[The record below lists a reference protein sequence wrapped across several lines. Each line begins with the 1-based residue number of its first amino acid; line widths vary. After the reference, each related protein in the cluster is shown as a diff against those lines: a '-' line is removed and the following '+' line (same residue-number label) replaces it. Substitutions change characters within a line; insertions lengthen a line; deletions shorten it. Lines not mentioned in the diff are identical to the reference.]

1 MGNKLKMLLNPA
13 AASSKTASFP
23 SSSLPLPRKILLMC
37 GIAGFVD
44 FNKKT
49 TLAELEKM
57 TRILAHRGPDGEGY
71 GIYPTDGAITGL
83 GHRRLSIIDLT
94 SAGSQPQT
102 YGSLHITFNG
112 EIYNYAE
119 IKTTL
124 EAKGHVFQS
133 HSDTEVILH
142 AYAEW
147 GAEALQ
153 QFIGMFAFVIYDEA
167 KKQLFACRDRAG
179 VKPFFYYWKDGLF
192 LFASELKAIVQHP
205 AFTRT
210 INQDSLAA
218 YLQYGYVPTPHCI
231 FEDTFKLKPGHFL
244 LLDVEG
250 RNMTT
255 QQYWNVYDAY
265 NKPPLNISLPDAIN
279 ATESLLTNAFQYR
292 MVSDVPV
299 GVFLSGGYD
308 SACVT
313 ALLQANN
320 TEKIKT
326 FTIGV
331 PDAGLNEAP
340 FAKAIA
346 QHLGTDHTEYYCTEK
361 EALEIVPQ
369 LPFFYDEPFAD
380 SSAIPT
386 TLVSRIAREKV
397 TVALSADAG
406 DEIFAG
412 YNRYDYMVKYGS
424 KLKKIPV
431 PLRRVAAGIMDR
443 VPADKIPVLNKKYLF
458 HSRYEKLKALLK
470 EPSEQT
476 FFRGMSQHMDQQSI
490 NSLLKA
496 GTQPLVTAF
505 ESKELAPAHYS
516 TLNFMMAMDY
526 QTYLLD
532 DILQKVDRAGMSV
545 SLEGREPFLDQR
557 IIEWAAQLPME
568 YKYNNGNKKFII
580 KEIVHRY
587 IPRAMMDRPKMGFG
601 IPISTWLQNDLK
613 PFVNQYFD
621 PAFIEKQNIFNN
633 DVIQGIKRSFYHGK
647 IERAEK
653 IWFLLMFQMWYDKW
667 MNNN

>member
-1 MGNKLKMLLNPA
+1 
-13 AASSKTASFP
+13 
-23 SSSLPLPRKILLMC
+23 MC
-37 GIAGFVD
+37 GISGFID

-49 TLAELEKM
+49 TRETLEKM
-57 TRILAHRGPDGEGY
+57 NRIMAHRGPDGEGY
-71 GIYPTDGAITGL
+71 GIYQTDAAIVGL
-83 GHRRLSIIDLT
+83 GHRRLSIIDL
-94 SAGSQPQT
+94 SEGGSQPQT
-102 YGSLHITFNG
+102 YGALHITFNG

-119 IKTTL
+119 IKKEL
-124 EAKGHVFQS
+124 EAKGHEFHS

-147 GAEALQ
+147 GSAALQ
-153 QFIGMFAFVIYDEA
+153 KFIGMFAFAIYDEA
-167 KKQLFACRDRAG
+167 QQKLFACRDRAG

-192 LFASELKAIVQHP
+192 LFGSELKALIQHP
-205 AFTRT
+205 DFIKEINLDAVAAFM
-210 INQDSLAA
+210 QF
-218 YLQYGYVPTPHCI
+218 GYVPTPHCI
-231 FEDTFKLKPGHFL
+231 FEDAHKLKPGHFL
-244 LLDVEG
+244 EVDINKHTLQTE
-250 RNMTT
+250 
-255 QQYWNVYDAY
+255 QYWNVYDAY
-265 NKPPLNISLPDAIN
+265 NKPTLKIDLPEAIEE
-279 ATESLLTNAFQYR
+279 TEKLLTSAFQYR

-308 SACVT
+308 SSCVT
-313 ALLQANN
+313 AILQKNN

-340 FAKAIA
+340 YAKEIA
-346 QHLGTDHTEYYCTEK
+346 AYLGTDHTEYYCTEK

-412 YNRYDYMVKYGS
+412 YNRYDFMMKYGNR
-424 KLKKIPV
+424 LKKVPGFVRKTTAAVMNMIPANSIPV
-431 PLRRVAAGIMDR
+431 M
-443 VPADKIPVLNKKYLF
+443 NKKYLF
-458 HSRYEKLKALLK
+458 HSRYEKMKSLLK
-470 EPSEQT
+470 EPSAKNILMSMTQQMSEKDT
-476 FFRGMSQHMDQQSI
+476 AALFKGNIEKLSSFFDS
-490 NSLLKA
+490 NELK
-496 GTQPLVTAF
+496 
-505 ESKELAPAHYS
+505 KEHYS
-516 TLNFMMAMDY
+516 ILSYMMAVDY

-580 KEIVHRY
+580 KEIVHKY
-587 IPRAMMDRPKMGFG
+587 LPKEMMDRPKMGFG
-601 IPISTWLQNDLK
+601 IPISNWLQNDLK
-613 PFVNQYFD
+613 PFVDMYFD
-621 PAFIEKQNIFNN
+621 EAFIEKQNIFRN
-633 DVIQGIKRSFYHGK
+633 DIIQRVKKSFYDGK

-653 IWFLLMFQMWYDKW
+653 IWYLLMFQMWYDKW